1 MLNIIASCKRYAS
14 IKMPLQ
20 KAQVLKKILSRTAV
34 NAALM
39 SSLFPVA
46 KTATRQLNRVSF
58 PLWEILF

>member
-1 MLNIIASCKRYAS
+1 
-14 IKMPLQ
+14 MPLQ

-34 NAALM
+34 DAALV